1 MKTVDL
7 PWGAWYGDGS
17 PHTVQFPEGW
27 TVDVCS
33 MRGGQDI
40 GDDGI
45 RQRLG
50 TPTGSPTVGHL
61 AAESASAAILLDD
74 LSRPTPAFRLLPYL
88 LEELSEGGIAD
99 DQITMIAAV
108 AAHRPMTRDDFIKK
122 VGGDVVD
129 RYRVV
134 NHNAYE
140 NLEFLGNSSQGVPIF
155 VNRDFMG
162 CQLRIALGMITPRGG
177 FFGGGAK
184 LLIPVACGQQT
195 ILLNH
200 RYVHGEA
207 FRPHLD
213 EVARMA
219 GLRFIVNPLLNES
232 LEIIDL
238 VAGDPELA
246 YREGCER
253 GRELYATTIPA
264 GPLDIGIFNA
274 FPKDT
279 ELCQAGLAMVPLSSS
294 DHDPFTDEATIVIA
308 SACSEG
314 AGWHSV
320 LGPGTALRGKP
331 KPQARRT
338 FIYSPAVNAFDCES
352 LYGDHVTLFRTWSE
366 LIERL
371 QRIHGDTARAAV
383 FPAGAIQ
390 MAAN

>member
-184 LLIPVACGQQT
+184 LLIPGAC
-195 ILLNH
+195 
-200 RYVHGEA
+200 EA
-207 FRPHLD
+207 SRP
-213 EVARMA
+213 
-219 GLRFIVNPLLNES
+219 S
-232 LEIIDL
+232 
-238 VAGDPELA
+238 
-246 YREGCER
+246 C
-253 GRELYATTIPA
+253 
-264 GPLDIGIFNA
+264 
-274 FPKDT
+274 
-279 ELCQAGLAMVPLSSS
+279 
-294 DHDPFTDEATIVIA
+294 
-308 SACSEG
+308 
-314 AGWHSV
+314 
-320 LGPGTALRGKP
+320 
-331 KPQARRT
+331 
-338 FIYSPAVNAFDCES
+338 
-352 LYGDHVTLFRTWSE
+352 
-366 LIERL
+366 
-371 QRIHGDTARAAV
+371 
-383 FPAGAIQ
+383 
-390 MAAN
+390 

>member
-1 MKTVDL
+1 MKTVEL
-7 PWGAWYGDGS
+7 PWAAWYGDGA
-17 PHTVQFPEGW
+17 PHRIEFPDSWPIEI
-27 TVDVCS
+27 CS
-33 MRGGQDI
+33 MRGGTDI
-40 GDDGI
+40 GDAGI
-45 RQRLG
+45 RQRLSTPIG
-50 TPTGSPTVGHL
+50 TPDLETL
-61 AAESASAAILLDD
+61 AQKATSAAILIDD
-74 LSRPTPAFRLLPYL
+74 LSRPTPSFRLLPYL
-88 LEELSEGGIAD
+88 LEQLHASGIED
-99 DQITMIAAV
+99 DRITIIAAV
-108 AAHRPMTRDDFIKK
+108 AAHRPMTREDFIRK
-122 VGGDVVD
+122 VGIDIVD

-162 CQLRIALGMITPRGG
+162 CQLRIALAMITPRGG

-184 LLIPVACGQQT
+184 LLIPGACGQQT

-200 RYVHGEA
+200 RYVHGDA

-219 GLRFIVNPLLNES
+219 GLSYIVNPLLNES
-232 LEIIDL
+232 LEIIEL
-238 VAGDPELA
+238 VAGDPEQA
-246 YREGCER
+246 YRQGCEF
-253 GRELYATTIPA
+253 GGELYATQIPS

-279 ELCQAGLAMVPLSSS
+279 ELCQAGLAMVPLGSSN
-294 DHDPFTDEATIVIA
+294 HDPFTQEATIVIA

-331 KPQARRT
+331 RPQARRT
-338 FIYSPAVNAFDCES
+338 FIYSPAVNRFDCES
-352 LYGDHVTLFRTWSE
+352 LYAEHVTLFRSWSPLLE
-366 LIERL
+366 SL
-371 QRIHGDTARAAV
+371 QQLHGPTARVAV

>member
-1 MKTVDL
+1 MQSLQL
-7 PWGAWYGDGS
+7 PWAAWYGDGRG
-17 PHTVQFPEGW
+17 HTIDFPDSWQVQ
-27 TVDVCS
+27 TCS
-33 MRGGQDI
+33 MRGGEDI
-40 GDDGI
+40 GDAGI
-45 RQRLG
+45 RQRLAS
-50 TPTGSPTVGHL
+50 PIGSPGIEQL
-61 AAESASAAILLDD
+61 AGDASSAAILLDD

-88 LEELSEGGIAD
+88 LAELSAGGIAD
-99 DQITMIAAV
+99 DDITIIAAV
-108 AAHRPMTRDDFIKK
+108 AAHRPMDRDDFIKK
-122 VGGDVVD
+122 VGADIVD

-162 CQLRIALGMITPRGG
+162 CQLRVALGMITPRGG

-184 LLIPVACGQQT
+184 LLIPGACGQQT

-200 RYVHGEA
+200 RYVRGEA

-219 GLRFIVNPLLNES
+219 GLKFIVNPLLNED
-232 LEIIDL
+232 LDVMEL
-238 VAGDPELA
+238 VAGDPALA
-246 YREGCER
+246 YRAGCEH
-253 GRELYATTIPA
+253 GSNLYATELPE
-264 GPLDIGIFNA
+264 GPLDIGVFNA

-294 DHDPFTDEATIVIA
+294 KRDPFTKDATIVMA

-331 KPQARRT
+331 VPMARRT
-338 FIYSPAVNAFDCES
+338 FIYSPGVNRYDGES
-352 LYGDHVTLFRTWSE
+352 MYGEYVTLFRTWSE
-366 LIERL
+366 LLSAL
-371 QRIHGDTARAAV
+371 QQIHGDAARVAV
-383 FPAGAIQ
+383 FPAGALQ
-390 MAAN
+390 TAAN